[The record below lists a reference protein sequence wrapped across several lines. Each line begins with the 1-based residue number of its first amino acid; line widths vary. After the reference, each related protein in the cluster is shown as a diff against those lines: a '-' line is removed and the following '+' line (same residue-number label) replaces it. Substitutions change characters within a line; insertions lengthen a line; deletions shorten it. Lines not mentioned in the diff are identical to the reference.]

1 MHELV
6 YQVSFNTPAFL
17 GNALQQAQWRTPP
30 FKALLRQWWRVV
42 KAKELGYNAD
52 ALRRAEGQVFG
63 TASDDGP
70 NKSLQ
75 SKVRLRLEPH
85 VDDGDKVA
93 AWAPGG
99 LKQWPADEPRE
110 KHREVSQ
117 PASQLVGTELYLGY
131 GPLTNRQGRTE
142 LNTTKSSGQQRTAIA
157 DKVRMT
163 LRLRLPEALTAEI
176 EAAMQL
182 AAWFGTLGS
191 RSRNAWGSLHIEAR
205 SGTALVPLTA
215 AALTSYTREL
225 RDSLKLDWPHAI
237 GRDAQPDAPP
247 FVWYTPER
255 TTWREVMKD
264 LARTKIAFR
273 TIAAPFPTERP
284 GGLEARHLIAYPV
297 TNHEVQL
304 EGWKKN
310 GRLPNQ
316 LRFKLTRTPGN
327 KLQGV
332 LVHLPCGLP
341 SPLTKGIRGQRPDEV
356 ALWCAVHRVLDDPK
370 HQLTRLA

>member
-1 MHELV
+1 MQELI

-30 FKALLRQWWRVV
+30 FKALLRQWWRVA
-42 KAKELGYNAD
+42 KAKELGYDAD
-52 ALRRAEGQVFG
+52 KLRRAEGQVFG

-85 VDDGDKVA
+85 ADDGDKVA

-99 LKQWPADEPRE
+99 MKQWPADEPRE
-110 KHREVSQ
+110 PHPEVGRQ
-117 PASQLVGTELYLGY
+117 VGTDLYLGY
-131 GPLTNRQGRTE
+131 GPLEYDSAARQAKLGTS
-142 LNTTKSSGQQRTAIA
+142 KSSGKQRTAIVE
-157 DKVRMT
+157 KVWMT
-163 LRLRLPEALTAEI
+163 LRLRLPDGLSAEV

-205 SGTALVPLTA
+205 SGTALQPLTV
-215 AALTSYTREL
+215 AALDGYTRAM

-237 GRDAQPDAPP
+237 GHDTRGH
-247 FVWYTPER
+247 FVWNTPER
-255 TTWREVMKD
+255 STWREVMKD

-273 TIAAPFPTERP
+273 TLAAPFPNARP
-284 GGLEARHLIAYPV
+284 GALEPRHLIAYPV
-297 TNHEVQL
+297 TNHVVQL
-304 EGWKKN
+304 EGWGNN

-316 LRFKLTRTPGN
+316 LRFKLARTPNN

-332 LVHLPCGLP
+332 LVHLPCKLP
-341 SPLTKGIRGQRPDEV
+341 APLTKGIRGPLPDQD
-356 ALWCAVHRVLDDPK
+356 ALWSAIHRVLDDPK

>member
-42 KAKELGYNAD
+42 KARELGYDVNK
-52 ALRRAEGQVFG
+52 LRSAEGQVFG

-85 VDDGDKVA
+85 ADDNKVV

-110 KHREVSQ
+110 FHSEVGR
-117 PASQLVGTELYLGY
+117 PVGTDLYLGY
-131 GPLTNRQGRTE
+131 GPLDYDKATRQARLGTS
-142 LNTTKSSGQQRTAIA
+142 KSSGQQRTAIA

-163 LRLRLPEALTAEI
+163 LRMRLPEAITAEI

-205 SGTALVPLTA
+205 SGTALVPLTV

-237 GRDAQPDAPP
+237 GRDTRP
-247 FVWYTPER
+247 FVWCTPER
-255 TTWREVMKD
+255 ATWREVMKD

-273 TIAAPFPTERP
+273 TLAAPFPTERP
-284 GGLEARHLIAYPV
+284 GGLETRHLIAYPV

-304 EGWKKN
+304 EGWKRN

-370 HQLTRLA
+370 HQLTRLT

>member
-17 GNALQQAQWRTPP
+17 GNAMQQAQWRTPP

-42 KAKELGYNAD
+42 KAAELGYD
-52 ALRRAEGQVFG
+52 ANKLRSAEGQIFG

-75 SKVRLRLEPH
+75 SRVRLRLEPH
-85 VDDGDKVA
+85 ADDDTVQ
-93 AWAPGG
+93 AWAAGG

-110 KHREVSQ
+110 FHPEVGR
-117 PASQLVGTELYLGY
+117 PVGTELYLGY
-131 GPLTNRQGRTE
+131 GPLDYDKATRQARLGTS
-142 LNTTKSSGQQRTAIA
+142 KSSDKQRTAIA

-163 LRLRLPEALTAEI
+163 LRMRVPEALTAEI

-191 RSRNAWGSLHIEAR
+191 RSRNAWGSLHVEAR
-205 SGTALVPLTA
+205 SGTALVPLTR
-215 AALTSYTREL
+215 AALAGYTSTL
-225 RDSLKLDWPHAI
+225 RNSLKFDWPHAI
-237 GRDAQPDAPP
+237 GSDERGPL
-247 FVWYTPER
+247 VWFTPER

-273 TIAAPFPTERP
+273 TLAAPFPNERP
-284 GGLEARHLIAYPV
+284 GALEARHLIAYPV

-304 EGWKKN
+304 EGWKRN

-316 LRFKLTRTPGN
+316 LRFKLIRTSGT

-341 SPLTKGIRGQRPDEV
+341 ALLSVGIRGRRPDEA
-356 ALWCAVHRVLDDPK
+356 ALWSAVHRVLDDSK

>member
-42 KAKELGYNAD
+42 KARELGYDVNK
-52 ALRRAEGQVFG
+52 LRSAEGQVFG

-85 VDDGDKVA
+85 ADDNKVV

-110 KHREVSQ
+110 FHSEVGR
-117 PASQLVGTELYLGY
+117 PVGTDLYLGY
-131 GPLTNRQGRTE
+131 GPLDYDKATRQARLGTS
-142 LNTTKSSGQQRTAIA
+142 KSSGQQRTAIA

-163 LRLRLPEALTAEI
+163 LRLRLPETMTAEI

-205 SGTALVPLTA
+205 SGTALLPLTA

-237 GRDAQPDAPP
+237 GRDTRP

-255 TTWREVMKD
+255 ATWREVMKD

-341 SPLTKGIRGQRPDEV
+341 SPLTKGIRGQRPDDG
-356 ALWCAVHRVLDDPK
+356 ALWSAVHRVLDDPK